1 MPPKPVAQMGKKAI
15 RKNKM
20 AAKAAKRAGTE
31 VVQPKAPPPIKI
43 VGKQGK
49 INQTNRARNQAT
61 KATRRNAAQQRSIDV
76 SAAKQRVRDAGQT
89 TPTGRIPKGT
99 RRAINSSPKTYMPKP
114 GMALPPP
121 PKAPSLFAGRGK
133 MAAAAVVAGGIGYG
147 AMRNRTGRAVDKQTG
162 LPRGMYNY

>member
-1 MPPKPVAQMGKKAI
+1 MPPKPVAPIGKKAR

-20 AAKAAKRAGTE
+20 AAKRAKRAGTE
-31 VVQPKAPPPIKI
+31 VVQPKAPPPIKV
-43 VGKQGK
+43 VGKQAK
-49 INQTNRARNQAT
+49 VDQANRARKQAAR
-61 KATRRNAAQQRSIDV
+61 ATSRNAAQQRSLDIT
-76 SAAKQRVRDAGQT
+76 AAKQRVRDAGQT

-99 RRAINSSPKTYMPKP
+99 RRAINSSPTTYMPKAP
-114 GMALPPP
+114 VAMPPP

-147 AMRNRTGRAVDKQTG
+147 TMRNRTGRAVDKQTG